1 MLLAL
6 LACSLFRQEV
16 QVTSVRDYPEPYRS
30 TGGDVVI
37 VVLDTLRA
45 DHLSQYGYP
54 LDTSPALASFAATA
68 TLYTQAWAPSPWTV
82 PSTAAILTGLHPLRH
97 QLRHPGDVLPEAIDT
112 LPEQFR
118 RAGWRT
124 AAYSH
129 NVSVAPKH
137 ALDQGFDQFT
147 RNTGKVLGYPHAG
160 RMTRAAKAWI
170 AEQPGPFF
178 LYLQPMNCHGPY
190 KVPSERRDDVLGRSP
205 STAFEYYG
213 PVMRK
218 ILKEGKLSAREKIT
232 DRHLRSLQEQYDTAI
247 RYTTGEVAELFD
259 ALRAAGRYDAA
270 TIVLTADHGEEMFEH
285 GGFSHG
291 YSLHREVLSVPLM
304 VKLPGQ
310 SEGRQEHAPV
320 SLVDIA
326 PTVLAANGIDVPPLD
341 GLPLGQVGERSLV
354 FDINWPRRIVGQALL
369 EGGFKLLSIKQDYTG
384 RENATLLYDTLLDPG
399 ETQDLAAT
407 MPEKVTAMS
416 SRLSVLASGLVGHIE
431 PHNVLSEMDQ
441 AQLEALGYLEE

>member
-1 MLLAL
+1 M
-6 LACSLFRQEV
+6 
-16 QVTSVRDYPEPYRS
+16 QVTTERHYPEPYRDQ
-30 TGGDVVI
+30 GGDVLI

-45 DHLSQYGYP
+45 DHLSQYGYG

-68 TLYTQAWAPSPWTV
+68 TRYTQAWAPSPWTV

-97 QLRHPGDVLPEAIDT
+97 QLRHPGDVLPDAIDT
-112 LPEQFR
+112 LPEMLR

-124 AAYSH
+124 AAYSY

-147 RNTGKVLGYPHAG
+147 RNTGKVLGYPNAG

-170 AEQPGPFF
+170 AEQEGPFF

-190 KVPSERRDDVLGRSP
+190 KVPSERRSAVLGRTP
-205 STAFEYYG
+205 STSFEYYG

-218 ILKEGKLSAREKIT
+218 ILKEGKLAAREKIT
-232 DRHLRSLQEQYDTAI
+232 SGHLQSLQEQYDTAI
-247 RYTTGEVAELFD
+247 RYTTDEVAEVFD
-259 ALRAAGRYDAA
+259 AVRAAGRYDAA

-291 YSLHREVLSVPLM
+291 YSLHREVLNVPLL

-310 SEGRQEHAPV
+310 AEAREVNTPV
-320 SLVDIA
+320 SLMDIA
-326 PTVLAANGIDVPPLD
+326 PTVLAAQGLALPPLD
-341 GLPLGQVGERSLV
+341 GVPLEEATDRALV

-384 RENATLLYDTLLDPG
+384 REDAVLLYDTLLDPG
-399 ETQDLAAT
+399 ETQDLSAEMSAKAA
-407 MPEKVTAMS
+407 EMS
-416 SRLSVLASGLVGHIE
+416 SRLSVLAAGLAGSIE
-431 PHNVLSEMDQ
+431 PDNVLSEMDQ

>member
-1 MLLAL
+1 MLLAFL
-6 LACSLFRQEV
+6 GCFLFQEEV
-16 QVTSVRDYPEPYRS
+16 QVTTERHYPEPYRK

-54 LDTSPALASFAATA
+54 LDTSPALAAFAATA
-68 TLYTQAWAPSPWTV
+68 TRYTQAWAPSPWTV

-112 LPEQFR
+112 LPEMLR
-118 RAGWRT
+118 REGWHT
-124 AAYSH
+124 AAYSY
-129 NVSVAPKH
+129 NVSVSPKH

-147 RNTGKVLGYPHAG
+147 RNTGKVLGYPNAG
-160 RMTRAAKAWI
+160 RMTRAAKAWV
-170 AEQPGPFF
+170 AEQTEPFF

-190 KVPSERRDDVLGRSP
+190 KVPSERRSAVLGHTP

-213 PVMRK
+213 PMMRK
-218 ILKEGKLSAREKIT
+218 ILKEGRLAAREKVT
-232 DRHLRSLQEQYDTAI
+232 GAHLSSLQEQYDTAI
-247 RYTTGEVAELFD
+247 RYTTDEVAEVFD

-291 YSLHREVLSVPLM
+291 YSLHREVLNVPLL

-310 SEGRQEHAPV
+310 TQAQEVNTPV
-320 SLVDIA
+320 TLMDIA
-326 PTVLAANGIDVPPLD
+326 PTVLVAQGLALPPLD
-341 GLPLGQVGERSLV
+341 GAPLDRAADRALV

-384 RENATLLYDTLLDPG
+384 RKDTLLLYDTLLDPG
-399 ETQDLAAT
+399 ETQDLSAE
-407 MPEKVTAMS
+407 MPAKASEMS
-416 SRLSVLASGLVGHIE
+416 SRLSVLAAGLAGSIE
-431 PHNVLSEMDQ
+431 PDNVLSEMDQ